1 MPCSL
6 TLESRESRVLDL
18 LSNSNA
24 IVLSLRRRVRFYNK
38 TCSSRQDVAWNE
50 SVEDMGRAV
59 WWPST
64 DAHSGADIRHLEG
77 EIKLAKDL
85 RPTSE
90 MAHFSISV
98 SNTLSISLLC
108 LGQRVEDDRN

>member
-1 MPCSL
+1 
-6 TLESRESRVLDL
+6 
-18 LSNSNA
+18 
-24 IVLSLRRRVRFYNK
+24 
-38 TCSSRQDVAWNE
+38 
-50 SVEDMGRAV
+50 VEDMGKAV

-64 DAHSGADIRHLEG
+64 DARSGADIRHLEG

-98 SNTLSISLLC
+98 RNPPSILFLC
-108 LGQRVEDDRN
+108 LERRVEDYRN